1 MVLSAVIVL
10 ALTFLG
16 GVGVTL
22 STQLACSAR
31 KKVKADAVPV
41 TTSSTTNLMQVVHL
55 TDWIVEGLKALW
67 LHFELGP
74 LRSLRKG
81 DLERG
86 LAAHMESHGIE
97 ILIKSTAPG
106 RRPMQQH
113 AK

>member
-1 MVLSAVIVL
+1 MALLAVIVL

-22 STQLACSAR
+22 STQLACSAM
-31 KKVKADAVPV
+31 KVKADAVPV
-41 TTSSTTNLMQVVHL
+41 TTSVTNLMQVVHL
-55 TDWIVEGLKALW
+55 TDWTVEGLKALW
-67 LHFELGP
+67 LHFKLGP
-74 LRSLRKG
+74 SRSLRKT

-113 AK
+113 AE

>member
-1 MVLSAVIVL
+1 MLLAAIVL

-55 TDWIVEGLKALW
+55 TDWTVEGLKALW

-74 LRSLRKG
+74 STEPPEG
-81 DLERG
+81 G
-86 LAAHMESHGIE
+86 LGARAGRPHGE
-97 ILIKSTAPG
+97 P
-106 RRPMQQH
+106 QH
-113 AK
+113 